1 MATQTKT
8 EAVGKKIATSIVGN
22 ITEPQTNKMSTC
34 LIPIKDTV
42 TPNSKHGGFKV
53 LCLGRTL
60 HSHR

>member
-1 MATQTKT
+1 M
-8 EAVGKKIATSIVGN
+8 EN

-42 TPNSKHGGFKV
+42 TPNSKHAGFKV

-60 HSHR
+60 HSHRGGGEGWNQETH